1 MSFLFDAGGLS
12 DGGIEMIRKIV
23 EIKEEAC
30 IGCGR
35 CAEACHEGAIVM
47 VDGGLIRDDYCDGL
61 GDCLPGLSGRCYQN
75 HRERSGAYDEEAVQ
89 AHILSRKQAKER
101 EIAAACRR
109 FAGTHDPALIRIK
122 LMRRSRGAPGES
134 QLTMWPVQIQL
145 APVNAGFSPGLIFWS
160 RGLVPTLT
168 KFSQ

>member
-47 VDGGLIRDDYCDGL
+47 VDGVAKLIRDDYCDGL
-61 GDCLPGLSGRCYQN
+61 GDCLPACPADAIRIIE
-75 HRERSGAYDEEAVQ
+75 REAAAYDEEAVQ
-89 AHILSRKQAKER
+89 AHILSRKQAKE
-101 EIAAACRR
+101 EASVCGC
-109 FAGTHDPALIRIK
+109 AGSQERTILHDSDKADAEVCC
-122 LMRRSRGAPGES
+122 GAPVKS

-145 APVNAGFSPGLIFWS
+145 APVNAGFFAGADL
-160 RGLVPTLT
+160 LVAADCTAYAY
-168 KFSQ
+168 

>member
-47 VDGGLIRDDYCDGL
+47 VDGVAKLIRDDYCDGL
-61 GDCLPGLSGRCYQN
+61 GDCLPAWSGPDAIRN
-75 HRERSGAYDEEAVQ
+75 HREKKPALMTKRQCRRIY
-89 AHILSRKQAKER
+89 SRENRQKRKR
-101 EIAAACRR
+101 PSAAAQVRR
-109 FAGTHDPALIRIK
+109 NARSCMIRIK
-122 LMRRSRGAPGES
+122 LMRRSAAER
-134 QLTMWPVQIQL
+134 
-145 APVNAGFSPGLIFWS
+145 
-160 RGLVPTLT
+160 R
-168 KFSQ
+168 

>member
-47 VDGGLIRDDYCDGL
+47 VDGVAKLIRDDYCDGL
-61 GDCLPGLSGRCYQN
+61 GDCLP
-75 HRERSGAYDEEAVQ
+75 
-89 AHILSRKQAKER
+89 
-101 EIAAACRR
+101 AC
-109 FAGTHDPALIRIK
+109 PADAI
-122 LMRRSRGAPGES
+122 S
-134 QLTMWPVQIQL
+134 
-145 APVNAGFSPGLIFWS
+145 
-160 RGLVPTLT
+160 GLVRKPHVINPEKCIKCGMCMARC
-168 KFSQ
+168 KFKAILVC